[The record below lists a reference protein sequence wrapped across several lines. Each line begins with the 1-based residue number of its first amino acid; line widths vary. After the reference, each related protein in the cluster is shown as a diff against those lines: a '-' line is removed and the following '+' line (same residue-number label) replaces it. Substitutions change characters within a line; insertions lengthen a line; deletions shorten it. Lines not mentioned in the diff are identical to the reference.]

1 MLKNYFVRTTDE
13 NNESIDWFGVEENAQ
28 DAVNTVRNNGY
39 DGRIVEVFNA
49 DGIGLS
55 PVEANDVWK

>member
-1 MLKNYFVRTTDE
+1 MLKDYFVRTTDE
-13 NNESIDWFGVEENAQ
+13 NNESIDWFVVEENAQ
-28 DAVNTVRNNGY
+28 DAVNTVRDGY
-39 DGRIVEVFNA
+39 DGRIVEVFSA

>member
-13 NNESIDWFGVEENAQ
+13 NNESIDWFVVEENAQ

>member
-1 MLKNYFVRTTDE
+1 MLKSYIVRTV
-13 NNESIDWFGVEENAQ
+13 NEDKETMEWFAVEENAQ
-28 DAVNTVRNNGY
+28 DAVNTVRDVY

-55 PVEANDVWK
+55 TVEANDVWK

>member
-13 NNESIDWFGVEENAQ
+13 NNESIDWFVVEENAQ
-28 DAVNTVRNNGY
+28 DAVNTVRDGY
-39 DGRIVEVFNA
+39 DGRIVEIFNA

>member
-13 NNESIDWFGVEENAQ
+13 NNESIDWFVVEENAQ
-28 DAVNTVRNNGY
+28 DSVNTVRDGY
-39 DGRIVEVFNA
+39 DGRIIEVFNA

-55 PVEANDVWK
+55 PVEVNDVWK

>member
-1 MLKNYFVRTTDE
+1 MLKDYFVRTIDE
-13 NNESIDWFGVEENAQ
+13 NNESIDWFVVEENAQ
-28 DAVNTVRNNGY
+28 DAVNTVRDVY

-55 PVEANDVWK
+55 TVEANDVWK

>member
-13 NNESIDWFGVEENAQ
+13 NNESIDWFVVEENAQ
-28 DAVNTVRNNGY
+28 DAVNIVRDGY
-39 DGRIVEVFNA
+39 DGRVIEVFSA

-55 PVEANDVWK
+55 TVEANDVWK

>member
-13 NNESIDWFGVEENAQ
+13 NNESIDWFVVEENAQ
-28 DAVNTVRNNGY
+28 DAVNTVRDGY
-39 DGRIVEVFNA
+39 DGRVVEVFNA

-55 PVEANDVWK
+55 PVEVNDVWK